1 VLGQNSAVG
10 HLARWLEDK
19 ALQEDS
25 PEHDFDAVAMIWLAQ
40 SKTIGPNEGLK
51 PPGVFVSAMVGRS
64 CAGEPTAAR
73 PLPADVPWVE
83 RLGCAAPGITQMSVP
98 KDLRTG
104 SD

>member
-1 VLGQNSAVG
+1 MPSASRLARTHGQPSGGRPAIVLGQNSAVG

-19 ALQEDS
+19 APQKDS

-40 SKTIGPNEGLK
+40 SKTIGPNGDLK

-73 PLPADVPWVE
+73 PLPADVPWV
-83 RLGCAAPGITQMSVP
+83 
-98 KDLRTG
+98 K
-104 SD
+104 